1 MVVKLKI
8 LLNPNTENFKM
19 KHFSNP
25 YSKYF
30 IINRPDLYN
39 LQTRK
44 IQLGKQ
50 LRIETD
56 FSKYLTT
63 K

>member
-44 IQLGKQ
+44 IQLGK
-50 LRIETD
+50 
-56 FSKYLTT
+56 
-63 K
+63 